1 MTFPTAFL
9 PVALFAGLLRS
20 LLFAGAG
27 LDTALIGARTPRRIP
42 LLAGLL
48 LLFTLPATLLEAGL
62 IRPHLTGL
70 GNYLP
75 MLETV
80 LFVAINGA
88 LFAAGMLVLSKKYPA
103 LLANLRPE
111 LCAAAWNALVLGIF
125 MGGEASYTSNL
136 GGAVLTVVFGCLAFL
151 AASYLLVPVE
161 RLSNSPRVP
170 KVFRGLP
177 AQFLYISM
185 ICLALAGFA
194 FGVPAQ

>member
-62 IRPHLTGL
+62 IRPYLTGL

-75 MLETV
+75 MLEAA
-80 LFVAINGA
+80 LFVAINGV
-88 LFAAGMLVLSKKYPA
+88 LFTAGMLLLSKKRPA
-103 LLANLRPE
+103 LLENLRPE
-111 LCAAAWNALVLGIF
+111 LCATAWNALVLGIF
-125 MGGEASYTSNL
+125 MGGEASYTADL
-136 GGAVLTVVFGCLAFL
+136 GGTVLTVIFGCLAFL

-161 RLSNSPRVP
+161 RLSNSPRIP
-170 KVFRGLP
+170 KAFRGLH